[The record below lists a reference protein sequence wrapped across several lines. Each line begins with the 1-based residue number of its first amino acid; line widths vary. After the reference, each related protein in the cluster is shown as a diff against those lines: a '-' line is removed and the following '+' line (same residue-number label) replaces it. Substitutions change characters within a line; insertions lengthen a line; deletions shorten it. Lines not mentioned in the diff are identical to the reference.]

1 MTPTEFMKLGDRE
14 IIKAVEE
21 AWKPEISI
29 KEIMKKIV
37 PRSINNGYSLIG
49 KGLCISVF
57 YIENDEEN
65 NTIDL
70 IYLEEKVRLFL
81 NIKTGKVKG
90 IFRFIG
96 GDVVWILKK

>member
-1 MTPTEFMKLGDRE
+1 MTPTEFMRLGDKE
-14 IIKAVEE
+14 IVRAVEE

-37 PRSINNGYSLIG
+37 PRSINNGYSKIG

-70 IYLEEKVRLFL
+70 IYLEEKVIRRKCDSRQK
-81 NIKTGKVKG
+81 NCQISEHIKY
-90 IFRFIG
+90 
-96 GDVVWILKK
+96 

>member
-1 MTPTEFMKLGDRE
+1 MTPTEFMRLGDKE
-14 IIKAVEE
+14 IVRAVEE
-21 AWKPEISI
+21 AWSPKISI

-37 PRSINNGYSLIG
+37 PRSINNHYSKIG
-49 KGLCISVF
+49 KGLCISVY

-81 NIKTGKVKG
+81 NIKTGMVEH

-96 GDVVWILKK
+96 DREMWVLKK